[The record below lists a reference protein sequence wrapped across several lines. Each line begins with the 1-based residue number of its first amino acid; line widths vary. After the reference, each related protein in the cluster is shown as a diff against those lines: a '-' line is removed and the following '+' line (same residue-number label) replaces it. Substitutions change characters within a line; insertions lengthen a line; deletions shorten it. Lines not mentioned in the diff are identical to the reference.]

1 MQDKD
6 KPTPI
11 PAEALAEKISA
22 YIQNTRRK
30 VQRICSTKLLPS
42 EYAEAIIADVQDMVH
57 ACYTELHPT
66 TEQLRHI
73 TEAIPQRRWDAT
85 ENIPLCLLA
94 EYYAKIVQILNGDN
108 PPPLSDDFIAS
119 VVVLEVAKRDTDTP
133 PRILCDEDAVLSATQ
148 QLYYTYAVLSVA
160 EMCNATEAELR
171 TIEPYGV
178 DVEEDKRTRL
188 IRQGLKMAAQRRYQ
202 REQAAKKYGRKK
214 PTEEPEAPATE
225 AELFNTSS
233 SDIQQTDKPTAKQ
246 STLPAVLGDT
256 ERTILQY
263 QNVAYMI
270 GSGAKTANIV
280 PYGQTSE
287 MRPLWKGIE
296 EQRARAASLMNDA
309 RATDED
315 RKRAADMI
323 ATTYAATQVLEGL
336 QIIPQTPACLPLS
349 ASTEWITY
357 DFTPHEYTRLLTG
370 QDKPNSEQMLSLLKA
385 TAWLTT
391 QRMQVVE
398 VAEKLVTEK
407 DSSGVI
413 MRDEDGK
420 PKRRKVQTKIVTNFQ
435 PVAVTF
441 RSEYK
446 DNVLIEEATRM
457 RLSINP
463 LLRDGRSTD
472 KTAEGYIKAQA
483 QYMKARQFLD
493 FATEEE
499 RIFRSLVISRAHMD
513 EYALLSA
520 VFNYEKKQAEANQR
534 AAAAEAV
541 AQEMER
547 NTTATDEEKQQARAD
562 ADAAKKAVRYGITN
576 NMGRDV
582 ERLRGM
588 FKKAYDNGLLT
599 WYNNPHGGAN
609 TRTKKY
615 GRGYVWEWGRGEE
628 DGKKKRRGRPKAS
641 ES

>member
-1 MQDKD
+1 MQDKN

-11 PAEALAEKISA
+11 PAEALAAKIST

-30 VQRICSTKLLPS
+30 VQRLFSTKLLPS
-42 EYAEAIIADVQDMVH
+42 EYTDAIIADVQDMVH

-66 TEQLRHI
+66 TEQLRRI
-73 TEAIPQRRWDAT
+73 VETIPQKRWEGT
-85 ENIPLCLLA
+85 GNIPLCLLA
-94 EYYAKIVQILNGDN
+94 EYYGKIVQILNGDN

-119 VVVLEVAKRDTDTP
+119 VVVLEVARRDTDTP
-133 PRILCDEDAVLSATQ
+133 PRILCNEDAVLSATQ

-188 IRQGLKMAAQRRYQ
+188 IKQGLKMAAQRRYM
-202 REQAAKKYGRKK
+202 REQTQKKYGRKK
-214 PTEEPEAPATE
+214 KTEDDEDAEAL
-225 AELFNTSS
+225 LFTTSADTS
-233 SDIQQTDKPTAKQ
+233 LNSKRPKSD
-246 STLPAVLGDT
+246 TLPAALGDT
-256 ERTILQY
+256 ERTIKQF

-270 GSGAKTANIV
+270 GSGVKTANIV

-287 MRPLWKGIE
+287 MRPLWQGVE
-296 EQRARAASLMNDA
+296 EQRARAAALMKDV

-336 QIIPQTPACLPLS
+336 QIIPQTPAYLPLS

-357 DFTPHEYTRLLTG
+357 EFTPHEYTRILTG
-370 QDKPNSEQMLSLLKA
+370 QDKPNNEQILSVLKA

-391 QRMQVVE
+391 QRAQVVE
-398 VAEKLVTEK
+398 VAKKKVTER
-407 DSSGVI
+407 DSSGVVI
-413 MRDEDGK
+413 RDENGK
-420 PKRRKVQTKIVTNFQ
+420 PKRKDVLTKIVTNFQ

-457 RLSINP
+457 RLSISP
-463 LLRDGRSTD
+463 LLRDGRSTTE
-472 KTAEGYIKAQA
+472 KTADGYIKEQA
-483 QYMKARQFLD
+483 QCMKLRQFYD
-493 FATEEE
+493 FVTEEG
-499 RIFRSLVISRAHMD
+499 RIFRSTITSRGHID

-520 VFNYEKKQAEANQR
+520 VFGYDKRQAEANQR

-547 NTTATDEEKQQARAD
+547 NTTATDEDKQQARAD
-562 ADAAKKAVRYGITN
+562 ADAAKAAARYGITN
-576 NMGRDV
+576 KMGRDV
-582 ERLRGM
+582 ERLQSM

-599 WYNNPHGGAN
+599 WYNRYATGNA
-609 TRTKKY
+609 RKQY
-615 GRGYVWEWGRGEE
+615 GRGYVWEWGRTEE
-628 DGKKKRRGRPKAS
+628 DGKKHRRRTKAA